1 MAPHAD
7 TYRHFLVHP
16 PFPWAPTHLLGT
28 GSWAVVGA
36 PCGKAAASPLVPH
49 SCPRVDLPS
58 QPGRADGEVS
68 VPPGKTERVSLA
80 AAQALEEAAALR
92 PPVPASE
99 EEGIGVPASG
109 ALSQS
114 RCPAP
119 ARSSSS
125 AGPGSRLL
133 TSSSRLT
140 PGDSPASS
148 SAPLPGP
155 TSHCCVQQPPLP
167 PPWGDRARQS
177 LQGVRGQPGVSWSG
191 LGQTPEEAQI
201 EWSGRLLSEAGGPGA
216 GGAGEIRGSKTSRP
230 WPLGLSL
237 PQPGPAQS
245 WCHDLGPAGSPQA
258 SLPRARPPLSAHR
271 QVDRV
276 PGTQGRG
283 PAGAARP
290 APTQWVGE
298 PPSSAQSRPLRRR
311 RAFCAQRTVVM
322 LTPRKRAAAGA
333 SDLTPDPSLG
343 LSAGQ
348 MGLGS
353 APAL

>member
-1 MAPHAD
+1 MAMETGPERRPGPGSSPRWRPGALGMAPHAD

-201 EWSGRLLSEAGGPGA
+201 EWSGRLLSEAGG
-216 GGAGEIRGSKTSRP
+216 
-230 WPLGLSL
+230 L
-237 PQPGPAQS
+237 AQEGQGRS
-245 WCHDLGPAGSPQA
+245 EAPRPAGPGPQA
-258 SLPRARPPLSAHR
+258 SPCPSPALLSPGVMTWAQLGAPRHHFPELAHPCRP
-271 QVDRV
+271 
-276 PGTQGRG
+276 TGRWTG
-283 PAGAARP
+283 FR
-290 APTQWVGE
+290 E
-298 PPSSAQSRPLRRR
+298 P
-311 RAFCAQRTVVM
+311 
-322 LTPRKRAAAGA
+322 RAAAPQA
-333 SDLTPDPSLG
+333 P
-343 LSAGQ
+343 
-348 MGLGS
+348 
-353 APAL
+353 PALPPPSGSESLPPPHSPGLCGEEGPFVPSALWSC